1 LLCHQVRLAFGS
13 DSPILT
19 LDTERR
25 AMPRKTED
33 VALIDLVP
41 VIGGRA
47 PANVRRRVEIIEK
60 LLEGLF
66 VIPGINRRV
75 GLDVILDTLPVAGD
89 TIATILGAYM
99 VWEARNLNM
108 PKFTILR
115 MIGHVGLNALIG
127 IIPFAGA
134 VATFFYRSN
143 TYNLK
148 LIIKHL
154 DKHHPAGAVIE
165 G

>member
-1 LLCHQVRLAFGS
+1 
-13 DSPILT
+13 
-19 LDTERR
+19 
-25 AMPRKTED
+25 MPSKDED
-33 VALIDLVP
+33 VALIDLIP
-41 VIGGRA
+41 VIGGRN
-47 PANVRRRVEIIEK
+47 PANVRRRVEALEK

-66 VIPGINRRV
+66 IIPGINRRI
-75 GLDVILDTLPVAGD
+75 GLDVILDMLPIAGD

-99 VWEARNLNM
+99 VWEARNLKM
-108 PKFTILR
+108 SKFTILR
-115 MIGHVGLNALIG
+115 MMGHVGINALVG
-127 IIPFAGA
+127 IIPFAGP

-148 LIIKHL
+148 IIMKHL